1 MQTQRRRFLRRAGT
15 FAFTILAG
23 GVPPRL
29 PAATP
34 ARFEPD
40 LAPSL
45 NNLSGDLSETGEA
58 EGALAASTDAV
69 DVYRRLAA
77 ANPARFEPDLATSL
91 GAMGSYL
98 RADGQAAKARAAF
111 EEGIRIVQ
119 PHAER
124 YPEGPEDRLLANL
137 RREIESLDAGDG

>member
-1 MQTQRRRFLRRAGT
+1 MSTADDVGALAAVTEAVEVYRR
-15 FAFTILAG
+15 LA
-23 GVPPRL
+23 
-29 PAATP
+29 AANP

-40 LAPSL
+40 LARSL
-45 NNLSGDLSETGEA
+45 NNLSNRLSEIGNVA
-58 EGALAASTDAV
+58 EALAAITEAV
-69 DVYRRLAA
+69 EVYRRLAT